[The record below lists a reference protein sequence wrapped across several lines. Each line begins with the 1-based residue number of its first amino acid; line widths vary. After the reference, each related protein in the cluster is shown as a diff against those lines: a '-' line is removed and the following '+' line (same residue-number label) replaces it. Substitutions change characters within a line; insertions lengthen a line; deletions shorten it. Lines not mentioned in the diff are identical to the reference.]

1 MRVPHRQRFVDLL
14 DRKAK
19 YLFPTPALIVIF
31 AIMLFPV
38 IYTLYLSVHSWFV
51 SSLAPPQFNGLE
63 NFKKMFF
70 EDERFRDA
78 VTHTLQFT
86 ILAIFAQ
93 IVLGVAIAL
102 VFNRE
107 FKGKGIVRTLFLL
120 PMVATPVAISLV
132 WMFMFNPSMGVLN
145 YILDLFGI
153 PEQLWTTDPSS
164 VIPSLVLVDTWEWTP
179 LITLI
184 VLAGLA
190 SLPEEPYE
198 SAIIDG
204 ASKFQ
209 LFYYITLPL
218 LRPTI
223 ITAAL
228 IRSID
233 CLKTFDIIMV
243 ITQGG
248 PGFASETLNIYIF
261 NTGLYYFRMGYA
273 SSMLVIMFAFVLGI
287 SLILVKVR
295 RGAAAA

>member
-1 MRVPHRQRFVDLL
+1 M
-14 DRKAK
+14 
-19 YLFPTPALIVIF
+19 I
-31 AIMLFPV
+31 FPV
-38 IYTLYLSVHSWFV
+38 IYTLYMSVHSWFA
-51 SSLAPPQFNGLE
+51 SSLIGPEFNGLE
-63 NFKKMFF
+63 NYRRMFF
-70 EDERFRDA
+70 EDERFRNA
-78 VTHTLQFT
+78 VKLTVQFT
-86 ILAIFAQ
+86 LLAIVAQ
-93 IVLGVAIAL
+93 IILGVAIAL

-107 FKGKGIVRTLFLL
+107 VKVKGFVRTLFLL

-132 WMFMFNPSMGVLN
+132 WMFMLNPSMGVLN
-145 YILDLFGI
+145 YFLDLLGL
-153 PEQLWTTDPSS
+153 PEQLWTTDPAT
-164 VIPSLVLVDTWEWTP
+164 VIPSLVLVDTWQWTP

-190 SLPEEPYE
+190 SLPGEPYE
-198 SAIIDG
+198 SALIDG
-204 ASKFQ
+204 ASKPQIF
-209 LFYYITLPL
+209 FYITLPL

-273 SSMLVIMFAFVLGI
+273 SSLLVILFAFVLLT
-287 SLILVKVR
+287 SLLLIKVR
-295 RGAAAA
+295 RGTT